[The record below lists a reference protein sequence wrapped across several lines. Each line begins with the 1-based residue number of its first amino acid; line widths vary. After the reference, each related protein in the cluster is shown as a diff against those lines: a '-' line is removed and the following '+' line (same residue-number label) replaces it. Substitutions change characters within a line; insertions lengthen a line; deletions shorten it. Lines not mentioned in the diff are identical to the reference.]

1 MERRNHEEHIK
12 RLEVSFLLGNYYSL
26 LFLHGY
32 LQLAFFLFLLF
43 CHYCSILFLFFIFL
57 INYLIPLILCSGMGY
72 LPCLFF
78 IKPSCTFSCY
88 SPSELICRGIGLSLR
103 RSFRSSETMFVFWPL
118 IRKMH
123 LTAVWSKWRIWER
136 NCRARAKL
144 LLMLNQGLPFWRFV
158 GTFLLML
165 D

>member
-1 MERRNHEEHIK
+1 MICFVLYAYICIIRYIAFQATIDTIHTTEEVRENARSMERRNHEEHIK

-78 IKPSCTFSCY
+78 IKPSYTFSCY

-103 RSFRSSETMFVFWPL
+103 RSFRSSETMFVF
-118 IRKMH
+118 
-123 LTAVWSKWRIWER
+123 
-136 NCRARAKL
+136 
-144 LLMLNQGLPFWRFV
+144 
-158 GTFLLML
+158 
-165 D
+165 